1 MNQGIIKKWMDDK
14 NFGFIKVSEW
24 DSEFFFHITWCMP
37 GYQPREGDNVT
48 FVIGKNDRTGKTQAQ
63 DVQPA

>member
-1 MNQGIIKKWMDDK
+1 
-14 NFGFIKVSEW
+14 
-24 DSEFFFHITWCMP
+24 MP